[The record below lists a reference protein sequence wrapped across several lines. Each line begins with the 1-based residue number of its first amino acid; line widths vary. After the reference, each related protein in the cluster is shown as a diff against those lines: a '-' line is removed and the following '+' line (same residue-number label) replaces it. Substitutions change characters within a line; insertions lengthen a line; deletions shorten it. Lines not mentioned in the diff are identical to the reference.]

1 MMTRGYFGI
10 GVEEISKPM
19 NVGNLLRS
27 AHSFGASFFFTI
39 GTSVDLEGMKS
50 SDTSDAFGHIPFY
63 SFEKQ
68 EDLLLPQNT
77 ALVAVELVE
86 GAVDLPSF
94 RHPTRAVYVL
104 GPEKASVSPELL
116 ARCDHAIKIPMKFC
130 VNVGVAGAI
139 VMYDRL
145 LSMGRFA
152 DRPVSAGG
160 PPESFSPRN
169 IRKDQVV

>member
-10 GVEEISKPM
+10 GVEGISKPM

-39 GTSVDLEGMKS
+39 APSVDLDGMKS

-63 SFEKQ
+63 NFEKH

-86 GAVDLPSF
+86 GGGRSAKLPPSDP
-94 RHPTRAVYVL
+94 RCLCIGAGKGQRL
-104 GPEKASVSPELL
+104 G
-116 ARCDHAIKIPMKFC
+116 
-130 VNVGVAGAI
+130 
-139 VMYDRL
+139 
-145 LSMGRFA
+145 
-152 DRPVSAGG
+152 
-160 PPESFSPRN
+160 
-169 IRKDQVV
+169 